1 MATNDTTHRFSMA
14 RWIRLVLYVLAV
26 GITAAGVIL
35 WLSYLRWRTEMITWD
50 TESIQ
55 IAFGGTAAV
64 DRITQV
70 KFVKEW
76 EYLALKP
83 TAGGKNVWL
92 HVTLSKRH
100 CGNLMLTDP
109 TQRDFIRPFE
119 ARYPDGPPH
128 RPGAVNCAG
137 FPVD

>member
-1 MATNDTTHRFSMA
+1 MPTNDTTHHERRRFSMPQ
-14 RWIRLVLYVLAV
+14 WIRLVLYVLTTGFAV
-26 GITAAGVIL
+26 AGIVL
-35 WLSYLRWRTEMITWD
+35 WLSYLRWRTEMIAWD
-50 TESIQ
+50 AESIQ
-55 IAFGGTAAV
+55 SAFGGTAAE

-83 TAGGKNVWL
+83 TAGGNNVWL

-109 TQRDFIRPFE
+109 MQR
-119 ARYPDGPPH
+119 
-128 RPGAVNCAG
+128 
-137 FPVD
+137 